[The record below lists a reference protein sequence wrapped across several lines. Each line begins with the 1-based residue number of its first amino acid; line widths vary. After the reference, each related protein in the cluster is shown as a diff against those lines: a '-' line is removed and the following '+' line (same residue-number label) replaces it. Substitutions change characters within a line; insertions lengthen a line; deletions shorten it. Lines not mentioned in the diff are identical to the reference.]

1 NAGSSSAHQNRLAA
15 HRARWNIGFAR
26 CASRCHHRR
35 PFPHRPRHRRRPR
48 SRRVRSL
55 PRGCTRHPPT
65 TRLGSH
71 PRHQAITLRSRTSG
85 PKPQAPNPILKIP
98 GPNPP
103 NSRPPSPKKR
113 CGTLSPRQTPHTLLT
128 LFARAT
134 RHTRVVTTPQVSR
147 KSPAPLSFRPIAG
160 LYSIFPGASQ
170 ALLGLSDRR
179 LPPPPDT
186 QKLPTLRHFRTSFHR
201 YLRGFSRSSFP
212 VLHL

>member
-1 NAGSSSAHQNRLAA
+1 
-15 HRARWNIGFAR
+15 
-26 CASRCHHRR
+26 
-35 PFPHRPRHRRRPR
+35 
-48 SRRVRSL
+48 
-55 PRGCTRHPPT
+55 
-65 TRLGSH
+65 
-71 PRHQAITLRSRTSG
+71 
-85 PKPQAPNPILKIP
+85 
-98 GPNPP
+98 
-103 NSRPPSPKKR
+103 
-113 CGTLSPRQTPHTLLT
+113 TPHTLLT
-128 LFARAT
+128 LFDRAT

-212 VLHL
+212 VLHQIGRASCRETGVTYVVDKQCKGHI